1 MAYEELFVRFMES
14 KGYEELLAL
23 FIGGEGVDETTFYF
37 DDDEKEVEHYI
48 GYLPQYENLSVSTYV
63 EQEDTREKI
72 DIKVLNKEIVEIVA
86 REQVLKDEI
95 ENIIAEI
102 EGGGDFE

>member
-1 MAYEELFVRFMES
+1 MES

-48 GYLPQYENLSVSTYV
+48 GYLPQYEKPYWAGYCDIEDGCEFLSA
-63 EQEDTREKI
+63 
-72 DIKVLNKEIVEIVA
+72 KELFE
-86 REQVLKDEI
+86 
-95 ENIIAEI
+95 AEI
-102 EGGGDFE
+102 YNGKSIKQRWKQVVLTTIGGVPVEDL